1 MLNGKKILIGI
12 TGSIAA
18 YKTINLVRLLVKAGA
33 EVKVVLTPSA
43 KDFVSPLVLSTLSKN
58 KVVHNLFEEDT
69 WANHVMLG
77 RWADVFLIAPLSCN
91 TLAKMAH
98 GECDNLLL
106 ATYLSA
112 TCPVIVAPAM
122 DEDMWHHPATKQ
134 NLQTLRTYGN
144 HILEVGNGELASGL
158 TGDGRM
164 AEPEEI
170 ITELNVFFRTSL
182 FKGKNVLVTAGP
194 TYENID
200 PVRFIGNFSSG
211 KMGYAL
217 AETLYLQGADVTL
230 VSGPVHIKTL
240 YKDIGIE
247 QVTSAKEMYEACTTR
262 FPQTDIA
269 IMAAAVADYTP
280 ATTAPEKIK
289 KENEDLTL
297 QLNKTQDILQSLGK
311 AKTEK
316 QVLVGFALE
325 TNNELEYARKKRVSK
340 NADMIVLNSL
350 RDENAGF
357 NKDTNK
363 VTVIDKNGE
372 LWLSDVASKK
382 EIADFIVKIIADK
395 YFH

>member
-18 YKTINLVRLLVKAGA
+18 YKTISLVRLLVKAGA
-33 EVKVVLTPSA
+33 EVKVILTPSA

-58 KVVHNLFEEDT
+58 KVAHNLFEEDT
-69 WANHVMLG
+69 WENHVMLG

-98 GECDNLLL
+98 GECNNLLL

-134 NLQTLRTYGN
+134 NIQTLRTYGN
-144 HILEVGNGELASGL
+144 HILEVRNGELASGL
-158 TGDGRM
+158 TGNGRM

-170 ITELNVFFRTSL
+170 ITELNVFFRADL
-182 FKGKNVLVTAGP
+182 FKGKNVLITAGP

-217 AETLYLQGADVTL
+217 AETIYLQGADVTL
-230 VSGPVHIKTL
+230 VSGPVHIKTP
-240 YKDIGIE
+240 YKNIKIE
-247 QVTSAKEMYEACTTR
+247 QVTSAKQMYETCTAY
-262 FPQTDIA
+262 FPKTNIA

-280 ATTAPEKIK
+280 AATAPEKIK
-289 KENEDLTL
+289 KENEGLTL

-311 AKTEK
+311 VKTEK

-325 TNNELEYARKKRVSK
+325 TNNELEYARKKLASK

-363 VTVIDKNGE
+363 VTVIDKSGE
-372 LWLSDVASKK
+372 LWLSGVASKK